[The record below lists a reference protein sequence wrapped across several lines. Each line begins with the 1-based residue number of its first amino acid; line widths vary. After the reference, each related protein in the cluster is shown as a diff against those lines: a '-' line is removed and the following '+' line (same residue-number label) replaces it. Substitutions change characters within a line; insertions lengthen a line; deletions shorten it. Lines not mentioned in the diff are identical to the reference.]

1 MGNSYMDTRK
11 GWVMKKVWI
20 LHHATEIN
28 GYENTKLLESLE
40 KSGIEGRVLE
50 PKYFDIVV
58 SRSTSKSIRY
68 KGERIDMPN
77 LVLSRTGSGTNYF
90 TLALMRQIEK
100 FGIPV
105 INDSDSISKV
115 SDKLW
120 TSQLLVKENLPIP
133 KTILVNG
140 DVDVELVEREIG
152 FPCVVKAT
160 SGSKGKTVHLCE
172 TKKDFT
178 GLMSLLSSIALKKVL
193 IIQEFVD
200 AAIGS
205 DLRVW
210 VIGGKTVGAMKRSA
224 GNGDFRAN
232 ISQGGSAEPFEI
244 TEEID
249 YLARETAR
257 VLGLQIAGV
266 DLLFDKEGYKICE
279 ANSSPG
285 FSGMDKY
292 CGQDMAQRIVDF
304 IKLKIQ

>member
-1 MGNSYMDTRK
+1 
-11 GWVMKKVWI
+11 MKHVWI
-20 LHHATEIN
+20 LHYAANIDA
-28 GYENTKLLESLE
+28 YENQRLLSCLE
-40 KSGIEGRVLE
+40 KNGMRGRVLE
-50 PKYFDIVV
+50 PKYFDIIV
-58 SRSTSKSIRY
+58 SRSSAKSIRY
-68 KGERIDMPN
+68 KGEKIELPD
-77 LVLSRTGSGTNYF
+77 LVLSRTGAGTNYF
-90 TLALMRQIEK
+90 TRSVMRQIEK

-105 INDSDSISKV
+105 INDADSISRV
-115 SDKLW
+115 SDKLL

-140 DVDVELVEREIG
+140 DVDIELIEKEIG

-160 SGSKGKTVHLCE
+160 SGSKGKTVHLCQ
-172 TKKDFT
+172 TKKDFVS
-178 GLMSLLSSIALKKVL
+178 LMSLLSSISLKKTM

-200 AAIGS
+200 AQPGT

-210 VIGGKTVGAMKRSA
+210 VIGGKTVVAMKRT
-224 GNGDFRAN
+224 GVEGDFRAN
-232 ISQGGSAEPFEI
+232 ISQGGTAELFEI
-244 TEEID
+244 TDEID

-266 DLLFDKEGYKICE
+266 DLLFDKDGYKICE

-285 FSGMDKY
+285 FEGMDQY

>member
-1 MGNSYMDTRK
+1 
-11 GWVMKKVWI
+11 MKHVWI
-20 LHHATEIN
+20 LHYAASIDA
-28 GYENTKLLESLE
+28 YENQRLLSCLE
-40 KSGIEGRVLE
+40 KNGMKGRVLE
-50 PKYFDIVV
+50 PKYFDIIV
-58 SRSTSKSIRY
+58 SRSSAKSIRY
-68 KGERIDMPN
+68 KGERIELPD
-77 LVLSRTGSGTNYF
+77 LVLSRTGAGTNYF
-90 TLALMRQIEK
+90 TRSVMRQIEK

-105 INDSDSISKV
+105 INDADSISRV
-115 SDKLW
+115 SDKLL

-140 DVDVELVEREIG
+140 DVDIELIEKEIG

-160 SGSKGKTVHLCE
+160 SGSKGKTVHLCQ
-172 TKKDFT
+172 TKKDFVS
-178 GLMSLLSSIALKKVL
+178 LMSLLSSISLKKTM

-200 AAIGS
+200 AQPGT

-210 VIGGKTVGAMKRSA
+210 VIGGKTVVAMKRM
-224 GNGDFRAN
+224 GVEGDFRAN
-232 ISQGGSAEPFEI
+232 ISQGGTAELFEI
-244 TEEID
+244 TDEVD

-266 DLLFDKEGYKICE
+266 DLLFDRDGYKICE

-285 FSGMDKY
+285 FEGMDQY

>member
-1 MGNSYMDTRK
+1 
-11 GWVMKKVWI
+11 MKQVWI
-20 LHHATEIN
+20 LHYASGIDA
-28 GYENTKLLESLE
+28 YENQKLLACLE
-40 KSGIEGRVLE
+40 KNGMQGRILE
-50 PKYFDIVV
+50 PKYFDIIV
-58 SRSTSKSIRY
+58 SRSSSKSIRY
-68 KGERIDMPN
+68 KGEKIELPD
-77 LVLSRTGSGTNYF
+77 LVLSRTGAGTNYF
-90 TLALMRQIEK
+90 TRSVMRQIEK

-105 INDSDSISKV
+105 YNDADSISRV
-115 SDKLW
+115 SDKLL

-140 DVDVELVEREIG
+140 DVDVELIEKEIG

-178 GLMSLLSSIALKKVL
+178 SLMALLSSIALKKVL

-200 AAIGS
+200 AAIGT

-210 VIGGKTVGAMKRSA
+210 VIGGKTIVAMKRI
-224 GNGDFRAN
+224 GVEGDFRAN
-232 ISQGGSAEPFEI
+232 ISQGGTAESFEI
-244 TEEID
+244 TEEVD

-266 DLLFDKEGYKICE
+266 DLLFDKDGYKICE

-285 FSGMDKY
+285 FEGMDQY

>member
-1 MGNSYMDTRK
+1 
-11 GWVMKKVWI
+11 MKQVWI
-20 LHHATEIN
+20 LHYAANIDA
-28 GYENTKLLESLE
+28 YENQQLLKCLE
-40 KSGIEGRVLE
+40 KNGMRGRILE
-50 PKYFDIVV
+50 PKYFDIIVN
-58 SRSTSKSIRY
+58 RSTSKSIRY
-68 KGERIDMPN
+68 KGERIELPD
-77 LVLSRTGSGTNYF
+77 LVLSRTGAGTNYF
-90 TLALMRQIEK
+90 TRSVMRQIEK

-105 INDSDSISKV
+105 INDADSISRV
-115 SDKLW
+115 SDKLL

-133 KTILVNG
+133 KTVLVNG
-140 DVDVELVEREIG
+140 DVDIELIEKEIG

-172 TKKDFT
+172 TKKDFIS
-178 GLMSLLSSIALKKVL
+178 LMGLLSSISLKKIM

-200 AAIGS
+200 AQPGT

-210 VIGGKTVGAMKRSA
+210 VIGGKTVVAMKRTGA
-224 GNGDFRAN
+224 EGDFRAN
-232 ISQGGSAEPFEI
+232 ISQGGTAELFVI
-244 TEEID
+244 TEEVD

-266 DLLFDKEGYKICE
+266 DLLFDKDGYKICE

-285 FSGMDKY
+285 FEGMDQY

>member
-1 MGNSYMDTRK
+1 
-11 GWVMKKVWI
+11 MKQVWI
-20 LHHATEIN
+20 LHYAASIDA
-28 GYENTKLLESLE
+28 YENQRLLSCLE
-40 KSGIEGRVLE
+40 KNGMRGRVLE
-50 PKYFDIVV
+50 PKYFDIIV
-58 SRSTSKSIRY
+58 SRSSVKSIRY
-68 KGERIDMPN
+68 KGERIELPD

-90 TLALMRQIEK
+90 TRSVMRQIEK

-105 INDSDSISKV
+105 FNDADSISRV
-115 SDKLW
+115 SDKLL

-140 DVDVELVEREIG
+140 DVDIELIEKEIG

-160 SGSKGKTVHLCE
+160 SGSKGKTVHLCQ
-172 TKKDFT
+172 TKKDFVS
-178 GLMSLLSSIALKKVL
+178 LMSLLSSISLKKTM

-200 AAIGS
+200 AQPGT

-210 VIGGKTVGAMKRSA
+210 VIGGKTVVAMKRTGA
-224 GNGDFRAN
+224 EGDFRAN
-232 ISQGGSAEPFEI
+232 ISQGGTAELFEI
-244 TEEID
+244 TDEVD

-266 DLLFDKEGYKICE
+266 DLLFDKDGYKICE

-285 FSGMDKY
+285 FEGMDQY

>member
-1 MGNSYMDTRK
+1 
-11 GWVMKKVWI
+11 MKQVWI
-20 LHHATEIN
+20 LHYAANIDA
-28 GYENTKLLESLE
+28 YENQRLLDCL
-40 KSGIEGRVLE
+40 KKNGMQGCVLE
-50 PKYFDIVV
+50 PKYFDIIV
-58 SRSTSKSIRY
+58 SRSSVKSIRY
-68 KGERIDMPN
+68 KGERIELPD
-77 LVLSRTGSGTNYF
+77 LVLSRTGAGTNYF
-90 TLALMRQIEK
+90 TRSVMRQIEK

-105 INDSDSISKV
+105 FNDADSISRV
-115 SDKLW
+115 SDKLL

-140 DVDVELVEREIG
+140 DVDIELIEKEIG

-160 SGSKGKTVHLCE
+160 SGSKGKTVHLCHN
-172 TKKDFT
+172 KKDFT
-178 GLMSLLSSIALKKVL
+178 GLMSLLASISLKKTM

-200 AAIGS
+200 AQPGT

-210 VIGGKTVGAMKRSA
+210 VIGGKTVVAMKRTGA
-224 GNGDFRAN
+224 EGDFRAN
-232 ISQGGSAEPFEI
+232 ISQGGTAELFEI
-244 TEEID
+244 TDEVD

-266 DLLFDKEGYKICE
+266 DLLFDKDGYKICE

-285 FSGMDKY
+285 FEGMDQY

>member
-1 MGNSYMDTRK
+1 
-11 GWVMKKVWI
+11 MKHVWI
-20 LHHATEIN
+20 LHYAASIDA
-28 GYENTKLLESLE
+28 YENQRLLSCLE
-40 KSGIEGRVLE
+40 KNGMKGRVLE
-50 PKYFDIVV
+50 PKYFDIIV
-58 SRSTSKSIRY
+58 SRSSAKSIRY
-68 KGERIDMPN
+68 KGERIELPD
-77 LVLSRTGSGTNYF
+77 LVLSRTGAGTNYF
-90 TLALMRQIEK
+90 TRSVMRQIEK

-105 INDSDSISKV
+105 INDADSISRV
-115 SDKLW
+115 SDKLL

-140 DVDVELVEREIG
+140 DVDIELIEKEIG

-160 SGSKGKTVHLCE
+160 SGSKGKTVHLCQ
-172 TKKDFT
+172 TKKDFVS
-178 GLMSLLSSIALKKVL
+178 LMSLLSSISLKKTM

-200 AAIGS
+200 AQPGT

-210 VIGGKTVGAMKRSA
+210 VIGGKTVVAMKRI
-224 GNGDFRAN
+224 GVEGDFRAN
-232 ISQGGSAEPFEI
+232 ISQGGTAELFEI
-244 TEEID
+244 TDEVD

-266 DLLFDKEGYKICE
+266 DLLFDKDGYKICE

-285 FSGMDKY
+285 FEGMDKY

>member
-1 MGNSYMDTRK
+1 
-11 GWVMKKVWI
+11 MKQVWI
-20 LHHATEIN
+20 LHYAASIDA
-28 GYENTKLLESLE
+28 YENQRLLSCLE
-40 KSGIEGRVLE
+40 KNGMKGRVLE
-50 PKYFDIVV
+50 PKYFDIIV
-58 SRSTSKSIRY
+58 SRSSSKSIRY
-68 KGERIDMPN
+68 KGEKIELPD
-77 LVLSRTGSGTNYF
+77 LVLSRTGAGTNYF
-90 TLALMRQIEK
+90 TRSVMRQIEK

-105 INDSDSISKV
+105 INDADSISRV
-115 SDKLW
+115 SDKLL

-140 DVDVELVEREIG
+140 DVDIELIEKEIG

-160 SGSKGKTVHLCE
+160 SGSKGKTVHLCQ
-172 TKKDFT
+172 TKKDFVS
-178 GLMSLLSSIALKKVL
+178 LMSLLSSISLKKTM

-200 AAIGS
+200 AQPGT

-210 VIGGKTVGAMKRSA
+210 VIGGKTVVAMKRM
-224 GNGDFRAN
+224 GVEGDFRAN
-232 ISQGGSAEPFEI
+232 ISQGGTAELFEI
-244 TEEID
+244 TDEVD

-266 DLLFDKEGYKICE
+266 DLLFDKDGYKICE

-285 FSGMDKY
+285 FEGMDQY

>member
-1 MGNSYMDTRK
+1 
-11 GWVMKKVWI
+11 MKHIWI
-20 LHHATEIN
+20 LHYAANIDS
-28 GYENTKLLESLE
+28 YENQRLLSCL
-40 KSGIEGRVLE
+40 KKNGMQGHVLE
-50 PKYFDIVV
+50 PKYFDIIV
-58 SRSTSKSIRY
+58 SRNSVKSIRY
-68 KGERIDMPN
+68 KGEKIELPD
-77 LVLSRTGSGTNYF
+77 LVLSRTGAGTNYF
-90 TLALMRQIEK
+90 TRSVMRQIEK

-105 INDSDSISKV
+105 IDDADSISRV
-115 SDKLW
+115 SDKLL

-140 DVDVELVEREIG
+140 DVDIELIEKEIG

-160 SGSKGKTVHLCE
+160 SGSKGKTVHLCHN
-172 TKKDFT
+172 KKDFA
-178 GLMSLLSSIALKKVL
+178 GLMSLLASISLKKTM

-200 AAIGS
+200 AQPGT

-210 VIGGKTVGAMKRSA
+210 VIGGKTVVAMKRTGA
-224 GNGDFRAN
+224 EGDFRAN
-232 ISQGGSAEPFEI
+232 ISQGGTAELFEI
-244 TEEID
+244 TDEVD

-266 DLLFDKEGYKICE
+266 DLLFDKDGYKICE

-285 FSGMDKY
+285 FEGMDQY

>member
-1 MGNSYMDTRK
+1 
-11 GWVMKKVWI
+11 MKQVWI
-20 LHHATEIN
+20 LHYAASIDA
-28 GYENTKLLESLE
+28 YENQRLLSCLE
-40 KSGIEGRVLE
+40 KNGMKGRVLE
-50 PKYFDIVV
+50 PKYFDIIV
-58 SRSTSKSIRY
+58 SRSSVKSIRY
-68 KGERIDMPN
+68 KGERIELPD
-77 LVLSRTGSGTNYF
+77 LVLSRTGAGTNYF
-90 TLALMRQIEK
+90 TRSVMRQLEK

-105 INDSDSISKV
+105 INDADSISRV
-115 SDKLW
+115 SDKLL

-140 DVDVELVEREIG
+140 DVDIELIEKEIG

-160 SGSKGKTVHLCE
+160 SGSKGKTVHLCQ

-178 GLMSLLSSIALKKVL
+178 SLMSLLASISLKKTM

-200 AAIGS
+200 AQPGT

-210 VIGGKTVGAMKRSA
+210 VIGGKSVVAMKRI
-224 GNGDFRAN
+224 GVEGDFRAN
-232 ISQGGSAEPFEI
+232 ISQGGTAELFEI
-244 TEEID
+244 TDEVD

-266 DLLFDKEGYKICE
+266 DLLFDKDGYKICE

-285 FSGMDKY
+285 FEGMDMY
-292 CGQDMAQRIVDF
+292 CGQDMSQRIVDF

>member
-1 MGNSYMDTRK
+1 
-11 GWVMKKVWI
+11 MKQVWI
-20 LHHATEIN
+20 LHYASNIDA
-28 GYENTKLLESLE
+28 YENQRLLSCLE
-40 KSGIEGRVLE
+40 KNGIQGRVLE
-50 PKYFDIVV
+50 PKYFDIIV
-58 SRSTSKSIRY
+58 SRSSAKSIRY
-68 KGERIDMPN
+68 KGEKIELPD
-77 LVLSRTGSGTNYF
+77 LVLSRTGAGTNYF
-90 TLALMRQIEK
+90 TRSVMRQIEK

-105 INDSDSISKV
+105 YNDADSISRV
-115 SDKLW
+115 SDKLL

-140 DVDVELVEREIG
+140 DVDVELIEKEVG

-160 SGSKGKTVHLCE
+160 SGSKGKTVHLCQ

-178 GLMSLLSSIALKKVL
+178 SLMSLLSSISLKKTM

-200 AAIGS
+200 AQPGT

-210 VIGGKTVGAMKRSA
+210 VIGGKTVVAMKRTGA
-224 GNGDFRAN
+224 EGDFRAN
-232 ISQGGSAEPFEI
+232 ISQGGTAELFEI
-244 TEEID
+244 TDEVD

-266 DLLFDKEGYKICE
+266 DLLFDKDGYKICE

-285 FSGMDKY
+285 FEGMDKY

-304 IKLKIQ
+304 IKLKTQ

>member
-1 MGNSYMDTRK
+1 MT
-11 GWVMKKVWI
+11 KKVWI
-20 LHHATEIN
+20 LHHATGIN
-28 GYENTKLLESLE
+28 GYENTQLLDRLG
-40 KSGIEGRVLE
+40 KAGIEGHVLE
-50 PKYFDIVV
+50 PKFFDIIV
-58 SRSTSKSIRY
+58 SRGSTRSIRY

-100 FGIPV
+100 FNIPV
-105 INDSDSISKV
+105 INDADSVSVV
-115 SDKLW
+115 SDKLL
-120 TSQLLVKENLPIP
+120 TSQILTKENLPIP

-140 DVDVELVEREIG
+140 DVDIDLVEKEIG

-172 TKKDFT
+172 SKKEFA
-178 GLMSLLSSIALKKVL
+178 GLMALLSSIALKKIL
-193 IIQEFVD
+193 IIQEFID
-200 AAIGS
+200 SAPGT

-210 VIGGKTVGAMKRSA
+210 VIGGKTIVAMKRTS
-224 GNGDFRAN
+224 GDGDFRAN
-232 ISQGGSAEPFEI
+232 ISQGGSGENFI
-244 TEEID
+244 ISEEID

-257 VLGLQIAGV
+257 SLGLQIAGI

-285 FSGMDKY
+285 FEGMDQY

>member
-1 MGNSYMDTRK
+1 
-11 GWVMKKVWI
+11 MKHVWI
-20 LHHATEIN
+20 LHYAANIDA
-28 GYENTKLLESLE
+28 YENQRLLSCLE
-40 KSGIEGRVLE
+40 KNGMQGRVLE
-50 PKYFDIVV
+50 PKYFDIIV
-58 SRSTSKSIRY
+58 SRSSAKSIRY
-68 KGERIDMPN
+68 KGEKIELPD
-77 LVLSRTGSGTNYF
+77 LVLSRTGAGTNYF
-90 TLALMRQIEK
+90 TRSVMRQIEK

-105 INDSDSISKV
+105 INDADSISRV
-115 SDKLW
+115 SDKLL

-140 DVDVELVEREIG
+140 DVDIELIEKEIG

-160 SGSKGKTVHLCE
+160 SGSKGKTVHLCQ
-172 TKKDFT
+172 TKKDFVS
-178 GLMSLLSSIALKKVL
+178 LMSLLSSISLKKTM

-200 AAIGS
+200 AQPGT

-210 VIGGKTVGAMKRSA
+210 VIGGKTVVAMKRIGA
-224 GNGDFRAN
+224 EGDFRAN
-232 ISQGGSAEPFEI
+232 ISQGGTAELFEV
-244 TEEID
+244 TDEVD

-266 DLLFDKEGYKICE
+266 DLLFDKDGYKICE

-285 FSGMDKY
+285 FEGMDKY

>member
-1 MGNSYMDTRK
+1 
-11 GWVMKKVWI
+11 MKQVWI
-20 LHHATEIN
+20 LHYAANIDA
-28 GYENTKLLESLE
+28 YENQRLLACLA
-40 KSGIEGRVLE
+40 KNGMQGRVLE
-50 PKYFDIVV
+50 PKYFDIIV
-58 SRSTSKSIRY
+58 SRSSAKSIRY
-68 KGERIDMPN
+68 KGERIELPD
-77 LVLSRTGSGTNYF
+77 LVLSRTGAGTNYF
-90 TLALMRQIEK
+90 TRSVMRQIEK

-105 INDSDSISKV
+105 YNDADSISRV
-115 SDKLW
+115 SDKLL

-140 DVDVELVEREIG
+140 DVDVELIEKEVG

-160 SGSKGKTVHLCE
+160 SGSKGKTVHLCQ

-178 GLMSLLSSIALKKVL
+178 SLMSLLSSISLKKTM

-200 AAIGS
+200 AQPGT

-210 VIGGKTVGAMKRSA
+210 VIGGKTVVAMKRTGA
-224 GNGDFRAN
+224 EGDFRAN
-232 ISQGGSAEPFEI
+232 ISQGGTAELFEI
-244 TEEID
+244 TDEVD

-266 DLLFDKEGYKICE
+266 DLLFDKDGYKICE

-285 FSGMDKY
+285 FEGMDQY

>member
-1 MGNSYMDTRK
+1 
-11 GWVMKKVWI
+11 MKHVWI
-20 LHHATEIN
+20 LHYAANIDA
-28 GYENTKLLESLE
+28 YENQRLLSCLE
-40 KSGIEGRVLE
+40 KNGMQGRVLE
-50 PKYFDIVV
+50 PKYFDIIV
-58 SRSTSKSIRY
+58 SRSSTKSIRY
-68 KGERIDMPN
+68 KGEKIELPD

-90 TLALMRQIEK
+90 TRSVMRQIEK

-105 INDSDSISKV
+105 INDADSISRV
-115 SDKLW
+115 SDKLL

-140 DVDVELVEREIG
+140 DVDIELIEKEIG

-160 SGSKGKTVHLCE
+160 SGSKGKTVHLCQ
-172 TKKDFT
+172 TKKDFVS
-178 GLMSLLSSIALKKVL
+178 LMSLLSSISLKKTM

-200 AAIGS
+200 AQPGT

-210 VIGGKTVGAMKRSA
+210 VIGGKTVVAMKRI
-224 GNGDFRAN
+224 GVEGDFRAN
-232 ISQGGSAEPFEI
+232 ISQGGTAELFEI
-244 TEEID
+244 TDEID

-266 DLLFDKEGYKICE
+266 DLLFDKDGYKICE

-285 FSGMDKY
+285 FEGMDQY
-292 CGQDMAQRIVDF
+292 CGQDMARRIVDF

>member
-1 MGNSYMDTRK
+1 
-11 GWVMKKVWI
+11 MKQVWI
-20 LHHATEIN
+20 LHYATGIDA
-28 GYENTKLLESLE
+28 YENQQLLSCLA
-40 KSGIEGRVLE
+40 KNGLRGRVLE
-50 PKYFDIVV
+50 PKYFDIIV
-58 SRSTSKSIRY
+58 SRSSAKSIRY
-68 KGERIDMPN
+68 QGEKIELPD
-77 LVLSRTGSGTNYF
+77 LVLSRTGAGTNYF
-90 TLALMRQIEK
+90 TRSVMRQIEK

-105 INDSDSISKV
+105 YNDADSISRV
-115 SDKLW
+115 SDKLL

-140 DVDVELVEREIG
+140 DVDVELIEKEIG

-160 SGSKGKTVHLCE
+160 SGSKGKTVHLCQ

-178 GLMSLLSSIALKKVL
+178 SLMSLLSSISLKKTM

-200 AAIGS
+200 AQPGT

-210 VIGGKTVGAMKRSA
+210 VIGGKTVVAMKRT
-224 GNGDFRAN
+224 GTEGDFRAN
-232 ISQGGSAEPFEI
+232 ISQGGTAELFEI
-244 TEEID
+244 TDEVD

-266 DLLFDKEGYKICE
+266 DLLFDKDGYKICE

-285 FSGMDKY
+285 FEGMDQY

>member
-1 MGNSYMDTRK
+1 
-11 GWVMKKVWI
+11 MKHVWI
-20 LHHATEIN
+20 LHYAANIDA
-28 GYENTKLLESLE
+28 YENQQLLSCLE
-40 KSGIEGRVLE
+40 KNGMQGRVLE
-50 PKYFDIVV
+50 PKYFDIIV
-58 SRSTSKSIRY
+58 SRSSAKSIRY
-68 KGERIDMPN
+68 KGEKIELPD
-77 LVLSRTGSGTNYF
+77 LVLSRTGAGTNYF
-90 TLALMRQIEK
+90 TRSVMRQIEK

-105 INDSDSISKV
+105 INDADSISRV
-115 SDKLW
+115 SDKLL

-140 DVDVELVEREIG
+140 DVDIELIEKEIG

-160 SGSKGKTVHLCE
+160 SGSKGKTVHLCQ
-172 TKKDFT
+172 TKKDFVS
-178 GLMSLLSSIALKKVL
+178 LMSLLSSISLKKTM

-200 AAIGS
+200 AQPGT

-210 VIGGKTVGAMKRSA
+210 VIGGKTVVAMKRI
-224 GNGDFRAN
+224 GVEGDFRAN
-232 ISQGGSAEPFEI
+232 ISQGGTAELFEI
-244 TEEID
+244 TDEID

-266 DLLFDKEGYKICE
+266 DLLFDKDGYKICE

-285 FSGMDKY
+285 FEGMDQY

>member
-1 MGNSYMDTRK
+1 
-11 GWVMKKVWI
+11 MKQVWI
-20 LHHATEIN
+20 LHYASGIDA
-28 GYENTKLLESLE
+28 YENQKLLACLE
-40 KSGIEGRVLE
+40 KNSMRGCVLE
-50 PKYFDIVV
+50 PKYFDIIV
-58 SRSTSKSIRY
+58 SRSSSKSIRY
-68 KGERIDMPN
+68 KGEKIELPD
-77 LVLSRTGSGTNYF
+77 LVLSRTGAGTNYF
-90 TLALMRQIEK
+90 TRSVMRQIEK

-105 INDSDSISKV
+105 INDADSISRV
-115 SDKLW
+115 SDKLL

-140 DVDVELVEREIG
+140 DVDVELIEKEIG

-160 SGSKGKTVHLCE
+160 SGSKGNTVHLCHN
-172 TKKDFT
+172 KKDFV
-178 GLMSLLSSIALKKVL
+178 GLMSLLASISLKKTM

-200 AAIGS
+200 AQPGT

-210 VIGGKTVGAMKRSA
+210 VIGGKTVVAMKRIGA
-224 GNGDFRAN
+224 EGDFRAN
-232 ISQGGSAEPFEI
+232 ISQGGTAELFEV
-244 TEEID
+244 TDEVD

-266 DLLFDKEGYKICE
+266 DLLFDKDGYKICE

-285 FSGMDKY
+285 FEGMDKY

>member
-1 MGNSYMDTRK
+1 
-11 GWVMKKVWI
+11 MKQVWI
-20 LHHATEIN
+20 LHYASGIDA
-28 GYENTKLLESLE
+28 YENQQLLKCLE
-40 KSGIEGRVLE
+40 KNGMQGRVLE
-50 PKYFDIVV
+50 PKYFDIIV
-58 SRSTSKSIRY
+58 SRSSSKSIRY
-68 KGERIDMPN
+68 KGEKIELPD
-77 LVLSRTGSGTNYF
+77 LVLSRTGAGTNYF
-90 TLALMRQIEK
+90 TRSVMRQIEK

-105 INDSDSISKV
+105 YNDADSISRV
-115 SDKLW
+115 SDKLL

-140 DVDVELVEREIG
+140 DVDVELIEKEVG

-160 SGSKGKTVHLCE
+160 SGSKGKTVHLCQ

-178 GLMSLLSSIALKKVL
+178 SLMSLLSSISLKKTM

-200 AAIGS
+200 AQPGT

-210 VIGGKTVGAMKRSA
+210 VIGGKTVVAMKRIGA
-224 GNGDFRAN
+224 EGDFRAN
-232 ISQGGSAEPFEI
+232 ISQGGTAELFEV
-244 TEEID
+244 TDEVD

-266 DLLFDKEGYKICE
+266 DLLFDKDGYKICE

-285 FSGMDKY
+285 FEGMDQY

-304 IKLKIQ
+304 IKLKTQ

>member
-1 MGNSYMDTRK
+1 
-11 GWVMKKVWI
+11 MKQVWI
-20 LHHATEIN
+20 LHYATGIDA
-28 GYENTKLLESLE
+28 YENQRLLACLE
-40 KSGIEGRVLE
+40 KNGLKGLVLE
-50 PKYFDIVV
+50 PKYFDIIV
-58 SRSTSKSIRY
+58 SRSSAKSIRY
-68 KGERIDMPN
+68 KGERIELPD
-77 LVLSRTGSGTNYF
+77 LVLSRTGAGTNYF
-90 TLALMRQIEK
+90 TRSVMRQIEK

-105 INDSDSISKV
+105 INDADSISRV
-115 SDKLW
+115 SDKLL

-140 DVDVELVEREIG
+140 DVDVELIEKEVG

-160 SGSKGKTVHLCE
+160 SGSKGKTVHLCQ

-178 GLMSLLSSIALKKVL
+178 SLMSLLSSISLKKTM

-200 AAIGS
+200 AQPGT

-210 VIGGKTVGAMKRSA
+210 VIGGKTVVAMKRTGSE
-224 GNGDFRAN
+224 GDFRAN
-232 ISQGGSAEPFEI
+232 ISQGGTAELFEI
-244 TEEID
+244 TDEVD

-266 DLLFDKEGYKICE
+266 DLLFDRDGYKICE

-285 FSGMDKY
+285 FEGMDKY

>member
-1 MGNSYMDTRK
+1 
-11 GWVMKKVWI
+11 MKQVWI
-20 LHHATEIN
+20 LHYAASIDA
-28 GYENTKLLESLE
+28 YENQRLLACLA
-40 KSGIEGRVLE
+40 KNGMQGHVLE
-50 PKYFDIVV
+50 PKYFDIIV
-58 SRSTSKSIRY
+58 SRSSAKSIRY
-68 KGERIDMPN
+68 KGERIELPD
-77 LVLSRTGSGTNYF
+77 LVLSRTGAGTNYF
-90 TLALMRQIEK
+90 TRSVMRQIEK

-105 INDSDSISKV
+105 YNDADSISRV
-115 SDKLW
+115 SDKLL

-140 DVDVELVEREIG
+140 DVDVELIEKEVG

-160 SGSKGKTVHLCE
+160 SGSKGKTVHLCQ

-178 GLMSLLSSIALKKVL
+178 SLMSLLSSISLKKTM

-200 AAIGS
+200 AQPGT

-210 VIGGKTVGAMKRSA
+210 VIGGKTVVAMKRTGA
-224 GNGDFRAN
+224 EGDFRAN
-232 ISQGGSAEPFEI
+232 ISQGGTAELFEI
-244 TEEID
+244 TDEVD

-266 DLLFDKEGYKICE
+266 DLLFDRDGYKICE

-285 FSGMDKY
+285 FEGMDRY

>member
-1 MGNSYMDTRK
+1 
-11 GWVMKKVWI
+11 MKQVWI
-20 LHHATEIN
+20 LHYAANIDA
-28 GYENTKLLESLE
+28 YENQRLLSCLE
-40 KSGIEGRVLE
+40 KNGMRGQVLE
-50 PKYFDIVV
+50 PKYFDIIV
-58 SRSTSKSIRY
+58 SRSSVKSIRY
-68 KGERIDMPN
+68 KGERIELPD
-77 LVLSRTGSGTNYF
+77 LVLSRTGAGTNYF
-90 TLALMRQIEK
+90 TRSVMRQIEK

-105 INDSDSISKV
+105 INDADSISRV
-115 SDKLW
+115 SDKLL

-140 DVDVELVEREIG
+140 DVDVELIEKEIG

-160 SGSKGKTVHLCE
+160 SGSKGKTVHLCQ

-178 GLMSLLSSIALKKVL
+178 SLMSLLSSISLKKTL

-200 AAIGS
+200 AQPGT

-210 VIGGKTVGAMKRSA
+210 IIGGKTVVAMKRTGA
-224 GNGDFRAN
+224 EGDFRAN
-232 ISQGGSAEPFEI
+232 ISQGGTAELFEI
-244 TEEID
+244 TDEVD

-266 DLLFDKEGYKICE
+266 DLLFDREGYKICE

-285 FSGMDKY
+285 FEGMDRY

>member
-1 MGNSYMDTRK
+1 
-11 GWVMKKVWI
+11 MKQVWI
-20 LHHATEIN
+20 LHYATGIDA
-28 GYENTKLLESLE
+28 YENQQLLSCLA
-40 KSGIEGRVLE
+40 KNGLRGRVLE
-50 PKYFDIVV
+50 PKYFDIIV
-58 SRSTSKSIRY
+58 SRSSAKSIRY
-68 KGERIDMPN
+68 QGEKIELPD
-77 LVLSRTGSGTNYF
+77 LVLSRTGAGTNYF
-90 TLALMRQIEK
+90 TRSVMRQIEK

-105 INDSDSISKV
+105 INDADSISRV
-115 SDKLW
+115 SDKLL

-140 DVDVELVEREIG
+140 DVDIELIEKEIG

-160 SGSKGKTVHLCE
+160 SGSKGKTVHLCQ
-172 TKKDFT
+172 TKKDFVS
-178 GLMSLLSSIALKKVL
+178 LMSLLSSISLKKTM

-200 AAIGS
+200 AQPGT

-210 VIGGKTVGAMKRSA
+210 VIGGKTVVAMKRTGA
-224 GNGDFRAN
+224 EGDFRAN
-232 ISQGGSAEPFEI
+232 ISQGGTAELFEI
-244 TEEID
+244 TDEVD

-266 DLLFDKEGYKICE
+266 DLLFDKDGYKICE

-285 FSGMDKY
+285 FEGMDKY

>member
-1 MGNSYMDTRK
+1 
-11 GWVMKKVWI
+11 MKQVWI
-20 LHHATEIN
+20 LHYAANIDA
-28 GYENTKLLESLE
+28 YENQQLLKCLE
-40 KSGIEGRVLE
+40 KNSMKGRVLE
-50 PKYFDIVV
+50 PKYFDIIV
-58 SRSTSKSIRY
+58 SRSSSKSIRY
-68 KGERIDMPN
+68 KGERIELPDV
-77 LVLSRTGSGTNYF
+77 VLSRTGAGTNYF
-90 TLALMRQIEK
+90 TRSVMRQIEK

-105 INDSDSISKV
+105 FNDADSISRV
-115 SDKLW
+115 SDKLL

-140 DVDVELVEREIG
+140 DVDVELIEKEIG

-160 SGSKGKTVHLCE
+160 SGSKGKTVHLCH
-172 TKKDFT
+172 TKKDFA
-178 GLMSLLSSIALKKVL
+178 GLMSLLSSISLKKTM

-200 AAIGS
+200 AQPGT

-210 VIGGKTVGAMKRSA
+210 VIGGKTVVAMKRTGA
-224 GNGDFRAN
+224 EGDFRAN
-232 ISQGGSAEPFEI
+232 ISQGGTAELFEI
-244 TEEID
+244 TDEVD

-266 DLLFDKEGYKICE
+266 DLLFDKDGYKICE

-285 FSGMDKY
+285 FEGMDKY

>member
-1 MGNSYMDTRK
+1 MRQV
-11 GWVMKKVWI
+11 WV
-20 LHHATEIN
+20 LHYATGIDA
-28 GYENTKLLESLE
+28 YENKRLLSCLE
-40 KSGIEGRVLE
+40 KNGMQGRVLE
-50 PKYFDIVV
+50 PKYFDIIV
-58 SRSTSKSIRY
+58 SRSSAKSIRY
-68 KGERIDMPN
+68 KGERIELPD
-77 LVLSRTGSGTNYF
+77 LVLSRTGAGTNYF
-90 TLALMRQIEK
+90 TRSVMRQIEK

-105 INDSDSISKV
+105 YNDADSISRV
-115 SDKLW
+115 SDKLL

-140 DVDVELVEREIG
+140 DVDIDLIEKEVG

-160 SGSKGKTVHLCE
+160 SGSKGKTVHLCQ
-172 TKKDFT
+172 TKKDFIS
-178 GLMSLLSSIALKKVL
+178 LMSLLSSISLKKTM

-200 AAIGS
+200 AQPGT

-210 VIGGKTVGAMKRSA
+210 VIGGKTVVAMKRIGA
-224 GNGDFRAN
+224 EGDFRAN
-232 ISQGGSAEPFEI
+232 ISQGGTAELFEV
-244 TEEID
+244 TDEVD

-266 DLLFDKEGYKICE
+266 DLLFDRDGYKICE

-285 FSGMDKY
+285 FEGMDQY

>member
-1 MGNSYMDTRK
+1 
-11 GWVMKKVWI
+11 MKQVWI
-20 LHHATEIN
+20 LHYATGIDA
-28 GYENTKLLESLE
+28 YENQRLLSCLE
-40 KSGIEGRVLE
+40 KNGMKGRVLE
-50 PKYFDIVV
+50 PKYFDIIV
-58 SRSTSKSIRY
+58 SRSSAKSIRY
-68 KGERIDMPN
+68 KGERIELPD
-77 LVLSRTGSGTNYF
+77 LVLSRTGAGTNYF
-90 TLALMRQIEK
+90 TRSVMRQIEK

-105 INDSDSISKV
+105 YNDADSISRV
-115 SDKLW
+115 SDKLL

-140 DVDVELVEREIG
+140 DVDVELIEKEVG

-160 SGSKGKTVHLCE
+160 SGSKGKTVHLCQ

-178 GLMSLLSSIALKKVL
+178 SLMSLLSSISLKKTM

-200 AAIGS
+200 AQPGT

-210 VIGGKTVGAMKRSA
+210 VIGGKTVVAMKRMGA
-224 GNGDFRAN
+224 DGDFRAN
-232 ISQGGSAEPFEI
+232 ISQGGTAELFEI
-244 TEEID
+244 TDEVD

-266 DLLFDKEGYKICE
+266 DLLFDKDGYKICE

-285 FSGMDKY
+285 FEGMDQY